1 MSISFQVN
9 CSKPYNILIVGN
21 YNETI
26 YNQSVLPNENG
37 TVVVTVDSGLE
48 SNEEYNFTVTDNMME
63 HIRGG
68 PSGSFSK

>member
-9 CSKPYNILIVGN
+9 CSKPYNIVIVGN
-21 YNETI
+21 YNETV

-37 TVVVTVDSGLE
+37 TVVVTGLE
-48 SNEEYNFTVTDNMME
+48 SNEKYNFTVTENMME